1 MKILKLLKNEISS
14 QLTDIF
20 NISFPTGVFP
30 TLLTLA
36 NVVPVYRKD
45 TKLDFSNYRP
55 ISLLSK
61 I

>member
-14 QLTDIF
+14 QLADIF
-20 NISFPTGVFP
+20 NTSFSTGVFP